1 MSATAI
7 HHETRL
13 APDALGPTVAIG
25 EILVEI
31 MARSR
36 GNGFL
41 EPIELVGPYPSGAPA
56 IFIDQCAKIGGAAAM
71 VASVG
76 NDDFGRINIERLR
89 SDGADVSAI
98 SVSPDYPTGSA
109 FVRYRDD
116 GSRDFVYNI
125 GKSAAALVSLT
136 AEAKALF
143 ARAGHLHVM
152 GTAFAIP
159 GVWEVMD
166 YAIGIIKQRGGSVSL
181 DPNLR
186 KELLGLG
193 QTQERFARLV
203 DVADLILPSGE
214 ELFIAAGVDGGIGR
228 GRCACRP
235 RRGGDR
241 AQARRARIDILRR
254 RRFAHRLSRLQG
266 RGSGPDGRRRLLRR
280 RLCRLPPPR
289 HARVQGAGICQRR
302 GCAQRHGARADG
314 RSRVARRARR
324 IHCRNAEKRAVSALT
339 VGHGIQ
345 FDGWRTK

>member
-1 MSATAI
+1 
-7 HHETRL
+7 
-13 APDALGPTVAIG
+13 
-25 EILVEI
+25 
-31 MARSR
+31 
-36 GNGFL
+36 
-41 EPIELVGPYPSGAPA
+41 
-56 IFIDQCAKIGGAAAM
+56 M

-159 GVWEVMD
+159 GVWEMMD

-186 KELLGLG
+186 KELLELG

-214 ELFIAAGVDGGIGR
+214 ELFMAAGVDGELAAVDALVAR
-228 GRCACRP
+228 GVAEIALKRGEQGSTFFGADGSRIDCPAFKVVEVDPTGAGDCFGGAYVACRRLGMP
-235 RRGGDR
+235 VAKALEYANAAG
-241 AQARRARIDILRR
+241 ARNVT
-254 RRFAHRLSRLQG
+254 
-266 RGSGPDGRRRLLRR
+266 
-280 RLCRLPPPR
+280 
-289 HARVQGAGICQRR
+289 VQGPMEGAGSRAELDEFIAATPRTP
-302 GCAQRHGARADG
+302 GAAFDTKDNSTDG
-314 RSRVARRARR
+314 GR
-324 IHCRNAEKRAVSALT
+324 
-339 VGHGIQ
+339 
-345 FDGWRTK
+345 

>member
-31 MARSR
+31 MAKSR

-56 IFIDQCAKIGGAAAM
+56 IFIDQCARIGGAAAM

-214 ELFIAAGVDGGIGR
+214 ELFIAAGVDGEPAAVDALVAR
-228 GRCACRP
+228 GVAEIALKRGEQGSTFFGADGSRIDCPAFRVVEVDPTGAGDCFGGAYVACRRLGMP
-235 RRGGDR
+235 VSKALEYANAAG
-241 AQARRARIDILRR
+241 ARNVT
-254 RRFAHRLSRLQG
+254 
-266 RGSGPDGRRRLLRR
+266 
-280 RLCRLPPPR
+280 
-289 HARVQGAGICQRR
+289 VQGPMEGAGS
-302 GCAQRHGARADG
+302 RAELDEFI
-314 RSRVARRARR
+314 AATP
-324 IHCRNAEKRAVSALT
+324 RNVR
-339 VGHGIQ
+339 
-345 FDGWRTK
+345 